1 MTERARTHTHT
12 HTHNIHM
19 SFFRIKKTFPLK
31 SIGVWCTSDSKVGGR
46 EVGREDLLRS
56 VRRKEVCSSRVS
68 LRGRRAGGLEASGI
82 SVLGG

>member
-1 MTERARTHTHT
+1 MTERVHTHTHTHT

-19 SFFRIKKTFPLK
+19 PFFRIKKTFPLK

-56 VRRKEVCSSRVS
+56 VRRKEVCSSRVPE
-68 LRGRRAGGLEASGI
+68 REAGRWAGGFQE
-82 SVLGG
+82 